1 MRALDQFELL
11 MDSVV
16 DVAERK
22 LRPAIALEVSIFT
35 TLPLVTPYSRLTFQN
50 SGLTYRH
57 VFPFFT
63 RLIAG

>member
-11 MDSVV
+11 MDSVM

-35 TLPLVTPYSRLTFQN
+35 TLPLVTRS
-50 SGLTYRH
+50 SEIEIGL
-57 VFPFFT
+57 
-63 RLIAG
+63 